1 LQTVKVLLDVERTRD
16 AYLITKVEGAG
27 HAALMQRNLTGN
39 ENLTHERM
47 LVEKW
52 FQVFLGLDF

>member
-1 LQTVKVLLDVERTRD
+1 LQTVKVLLDLDRTRD

-27 HAALMQRNLTGN
+27 HAALMQRNLIEN
-39 ENLTHERM
+39 ANLTQERI

-52 FQVFLGLDF
+52 FQGFLGLDL